1 MISLI
6 SPFKIIN
13 VAERE
18 GKSEGRVLDPNIFLR
33 IAASIAAAAA
43 AAINYYGIKAL

>member
-13 VAERE
+13 VAVRE
-18 GKSEGRVLDPNIFLR
+18 GKSEGRALDPNIFLR
-33 IAASIAAAAA
+33 IAAFIAAAAA
-43 AAINYYGIKAL
+43 AAINSYGIKAL